1 MIRIN
6 LAPEGKRRRGFAIGL
21 PSIGFPSL
29 TLPSLNLGTLF
40 AVVYVLLIVGIA
52 AYWWALGSQQARL
65 TAEIAAGQVELNE
78 LRVTIAK
85 VNAVK
90 AQATELRRRLLV
102 LEELMKG
109 QRRPIALVD
118 NFVNVIPK
126 DLWITNLE
134 AREDLRL
141 KVVGAAFSTTAV
153 SDFMQNLRS
162 SGKFRDVDIVVSR
175 RDLSKPAGL
184 VTFEVTCRFDA

>member
-6 LAPEGKRRRGFAIGL
+6 LAPEGKRRRRIGIGIGL
-21 PSIGFPSL
+21 PSF
-29 TLPSLNLGTLF
+29 TLPGLGLGTIF
-40 AVVYVLLIVGIA
+40 GVVYALLIVGIA
-52 AYWWALGSQQARL
+52 VYWWALGSQQARL
-65 TAEIAAGQVELNE
+65 TAEIAAGQAELDQ

-90 AQATELRRRLLV
+90 AQATELRRRLVV

-118 NFVNVIPK
+118 TFVNVIPK
-126 DLWITNLE
+126 DLWITTLE
-134 AREDLRL
+134 TRDDLRL

-153 SDFMQNLRS
+153 SDFMQNLKT
-162 SGKFRDVDIVVSR
+162 SGKFKDVDIVISR
-175 RDLSKPAGL
+175 RDLTKPTGL

>member
-52 AYWWALGSQQARL
+52 VYWWGLSSQQARL
-65 TAEIAAGQVELNE
+65 TAEIAAGQVELNQ
-78 LRVTIAK
+78 LRVTIGK